1 GVRIALSSA
10 ETAIGGMLAAP
21 LIGSLALAIAV
32 CVVVVAVRRHHRET
46 GFETT
51 WRDVKQAFPSD
62 SVLHVR
68 EEAAMLSQPGALESD
83 LRVSDLLGD
92 FAEEGSG
99 YVEPRDLLAL
109 RAERE

>member
-1 GVRIALSSA
+1 
-10 ETAIGGMLAAP
+10 MLAASI
-21 LIGSLALAIAV
+21 IGILALVIAV
-32 CVVVVAVRRHHRET
+32 CVVVIAVRRHQRET

-51 WRDVKQAFPSD
+51 WRDVKEAFTSD

-68 EEAAMLSQPGALESD
+68 EETAMLSQPGALESD

>member
-1 GVRIALSSA
+1 
-10 ETAIGGMLAAP
+10 MLAAS
-21 LIGSLALAIAV
+21 LIAILALAIAV
-32 CVVVVAVRRHHRET
+32 CVVVAAVRRHQTET

-51 WRDVKQAFPSD
+51 WRDIKEAFTSD

-68 EEAAMLSQPGALESD
+68 EETAMLSQPAALESD
-83 LRVSDLLGD
+83 LRVSDLLED

-109 RAERE
+109 RGERD

>member
-1 GVRIALSSA
+1 
-10 ETAIGGMLAAP
+10 MLAASI
-21 LIGSLALAIAV
+21 IGIAALAIAV
-32 CVVVVAVRRHHRET
+32 CVVVVAIRRHERDSALER
-46 GFETT
+46 T
-51 WRDVKQAFPSD
+51 WRDVKVAFTSY